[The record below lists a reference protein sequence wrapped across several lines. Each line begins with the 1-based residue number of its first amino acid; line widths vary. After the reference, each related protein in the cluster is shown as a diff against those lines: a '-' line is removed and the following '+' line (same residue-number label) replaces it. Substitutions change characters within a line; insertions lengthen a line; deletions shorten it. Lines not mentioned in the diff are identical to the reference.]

1 MINFSGLEFIFRFLP
16 VFMIIY
22 WIIPSTYRD
31 AFLFVGSL
39 VFYASGA
46 KWFTLLLL
54 GLVFVN
60 YLFGELVWVMPGRRR
75 KTQQRQMLIA
85 IVVIDAVVLIVFKVL
100 ALKVKSTLLP
110 LGLSFY
116 IFKMIS
122 YQADLYLEKMH
133 KRPSFM
139 QAAAY
144 FTMFPQIAQGPI
156 MRFTQ
161 GWIEKPTNIRRR
173 TVYMERAV
181 SLQKIEDG
189 LSFFVIG
196 LGMKVLIA
204 DRLGILWNEIVKI
217 GFESISTPLAW
228 LGAVGYSLE
237 LYFDFWGYSLMAGG
251 IGLMLGFRF
260 IQNFIH
266 PYAACGI
273 ADFYRRW
280 HATLG
285 SWFRDYVYIPLG
297 GSRCSSAAVIRNLM
311 IVWLL
316 TGFWHGGTLNFIIWG
331 LALGLMIVWEKFVV
345 KDLIR
350 RVPLIGHLHVII
362 LIPLTWVIF
371 AITDLKELGM
381 YFTRLFPFFGT
392 GVAVNRGDFGKYIGI
407 YWPFLAAGVLLC
419 VPVFYNL
426 LVWKRKNPLVIALLL
441 VIFWVSVYFAS
452 ISAGNPFMY
461 FSF

>member
-54 GLVFVN
+54 GLVLVN
-60 YLFGELVWVMPGRRR
+60 YLFGELVWVMPGRKR
-75 KTQQRQMLIA
+75 KAQQRQMLIA
-85 IVVIDAVVLIVFKVL
+85 IVVIDAVVLIAFKVL

-122 YQADLYLEKMH
+122 YQADLYLEKTH

-144 FTMFPQIAQGPI
+144 FTMFPQITQGPI

-392 GVAVNRGDFGKYIGI
+392 GVAVNRGDFAKYIGI

>member
-31 AFLFVGSL
+31 AFLFAGSL

-75 KTQQRQMLIA
+75 KAQQRQMLIA

-392 GVAVNRGDFGKYIGI
+392 GVAVNRGDFAKYIGI

-419 VPVFYNL
+419 LPVFYNL